1 MAFNESYDL
10 RDFNSFADFIA
21 NAKTVLEG
29 ENVEFL
35 FKSDTAFTDRDAM
48 GYQVQFDGSV
58 GSCSSS
64 ILEVTSNIHFADDD
78 KPRIC
83 IKPRDVSNTNTLK
96 WNTSIGSWQLRLEF
110 DLYGSTMPENITLE
124 GRQTENTRYTICSFT
139 SVSGG
144 QRLILDICGKTWDIS
159 TPQERQWEQIQCLIS
174 SLPIIEKSGTP
185 SSYIDDNDS
194 SDIYNPDIEPVDYS
208 NPPNMYYMYS
218 RLYSVNSDYADKQ
231 QEYDRKVEFRIPD
244 GVRIC
249 YYRDNESRSNVML
262 RLEPCEFKFREYSN
276 GSWSQ
281 WQSTTNLSIYTNHY
295 FADIAD
301 DNYIEFNGRYYYSAC
316 NTNIPL
322 ANSEDDAYRYL
333 EHEINDDEMYIQQK
347 EHPNKSGDG
356 INSQTDDLNECS
368 VRAILSRLYTMS
380 YSNLV
385 ILSNV
390 IFNNDATEM
399 KSLLKGLEMYG
410 NNPIACIAD
419 LYYTPI
425 ALSDFID
432 VTGTNSV
439 KFGSYLAEPS
449 GLSVNQVNF
458 NKGIKQ
464 LCSTFIHGQFGD
476 WRDQELVTYQLYLP
490 FCGMMQLDSSVF
502 VNHTLTVK
510 VTYDLRSH
518 NMKYYIFADAKLYT
532 TKECSLGVNFVIMG
546 NDTSGKAIQNLN
558 NLTGLARS
566 VAQVGLSVGSPVNA
580 VGLATGAG
588 DLATSAVSS
597 IVSMTKEAPTQMTGN
612 SSPAS
617 ACNDI
622 MYPFL
627 LIKTQ
632 KHTYP
637 AKLNQVYGMPCN
649 VVNKIGNSKG
659 FTVVESPELV
669 GNMLAEE
676 KEAITALLAKGVYL

>member
-1 MAFNESYDL
+1 MSFNETYDL
-10 RDFNSFADFIA
+10 VDFNSFADFIA
-21 NAKTVLEG
+21 NAKAVLEG
-29 ENVEFL
+29 EGVEFL
-35 FKSDTAFTDRDAM
+35 FKSDTTFTDRDNIGWDVSFNNGA
-48 GYQVQFDGSV
+48 GT
-58 GSCSSS
+58 CRSS
-64 ILEVTSNIHFADDD
+64 ILEITSNVHFADED

-83 IKPRDVSNTNTLK
+83 LKPRTEANTNVLRWSGNT
-96 WNTSIGSWQLRLEF
+96 WNLLLDFQIFGASIPQ
-110 DLYGSTMPENITLE
+110 NIVLE
-124 GRQTENTRYTICSFT
+124 GNKTATT
-139 SVSGG
+139 SDDVCMITTTGG
-144 QRLILDICGKTWDIS
+144 NNRLVLNLWGKNSITSAQWDS
-159 TPQERQWEQIQCLIS
+159 LNLLIS
-174 SLPIIEKSGTP
+174 SLPIIEKNGTP
-185 SSYIDDNDS
+185 SSYIDDNDTS
-194 SDIYNPDIEPVDYS
+194 NIYNPDEEPSDYS

-218 RLYSVNSDYADKQ
+218 RLYSVDSNYANKQ

-249 YYRDNESRSNVML
+249 YYRDNESKSNVML
-262 RLEPCEFKFREYSN
+262 DIEPCEFKSREYVN
-276 GSWSQ
+276 GSWTA
-281 WQSTTNLSIYTNHY
+281 WTTMTDLSIYKEHY
-295 FADIAD
+295 FADIAT
-301 DNYIEFNGRYYYSAC
+301 DNYIEFNNKYYYSAC

-322 ANSEDDAYRYL
+322 ANSEDDAFRYL

-399 KSLLKGLEMYG
+399 ESLLKGLEMYG

-622 MYPFL
+622 LYPFL
-627 LIKTQ
+627 LIKIQ

>member
-1 MAFNESYDL
+1 MFNETYDL
-10 RDFNSFADFIA
+10 ADFNSFADFIA
-21 NAKTVLEG
+21 NAKNVLEG
-29 ENVEFL
+29 ENCELL
-35 FKSDTAFTDRDAM
+35 FKSDKTFTDRDNI
-48 GYQVQFDGSV
+48 GYEVDFNTNAGRISSGILSFDM
-58 GSCSSS
+58 
-64 ILEVTSNIHFADDD
+64 HFEDED
-78 KPRIC
+78 KPRMTIV
-83 IKPRDVSNTNTLK
+83 PDRTRNATLLS
-96 WNTSIGSWQLRLEF
+96 WDGNIWQLRLRF
-110 DLYGSTMPENITLE
+110 IIYNANITDQMLYPSTV
-124 GRQTENTRYTICSFT
+124 TENARYSNCSIDGFDNFLNIVINGY
-139 SVSGG
+139 S
-144 QRLILDICGKTWDIS
+144 RPDE
-159 TPQERQWEQIQCLIS
+159 TPWEQVKIRID
-174 SLPIIEKSGTP
+174 SLPISESNP
-185 SSYIDDNDS
+185 DAYIDDEDES
-194 SDIYNPDIEPVDYS
+194 YIYNPDETPTDYS
-208 NPPNMYYMYS
+208 NPPNMFYMYS

-231 QEYDRKVEFRIPD
+231 QEYDRKVEFRVPD
-244 GVRIC
+244 GIRMC

-262 RLEPCEFKFREYSN
+262 DIEPCEFKVREYN
-276 GSWSQ
+276 GGSWSN
-281 WQSTTNLSIYTNHY
+281 WQTMTDLYLYKDHY

-322 ANSEDDAYRYL
+322 AGSADDAFRYL

-385 ILSNV
+385 ILSKV

-399 KSLLKGLEMYG
+399 ESLLKGLEMYG

>member
-1 MAFNESYDL
+1 MAFNETYDL
-10 RDFNSFADFIA
+10 VDFNSFADFIA
-21 NAKTVLEG
+21 NAKDVLEG
-29 ENVEFL
+29 ENCEFL
-35 FKSDTAFTDRDAM
+35 FKSDKEFTDRDAM
-48 GYQVQFDGSV
+48 GYHLSFNNGAGSMR
-58 GSCSSS
+58 SS
-64 ILEVTSNIHFADDD
+64 ILEVTSNIHFADDE
-78 KPRIC
+78 KPRIALQ
-83 IKPRDVSNTNTLK
+83 PRAQSNTNILRWQGDTWHLTLDFEIK
-96 WNTSIGSWQLRLEF
+96 GASI
-110 DLYGSTMPENITLE
+110 PENITLT
-124 GRQTENTRYTICSFT
+124 GSQTPNTTTSTAVISSIGGYNRLVLNIAGYDLDYTQWQS
-139 SVSGG
+139 
-144 QRLILDICGKTWDIS
+144 LDCT
-159 TPQERQWEQIQCLIS
+159 IS
-174 SLPIIEKSGTP
+174 SLPIVEKNKDASD
-185 SSYIDDNDS
+185 YIDDNDTSVIYDS
-194 SDIYNPDIEPVDYS
+194 SEIPSDYS

-262 RLEPCEFKFREYSN
+262 DIEPCEFKVREYVN
-276 GSWSQ
+276 DNWTN
-281 WQSTTNLSIYTNHY
+281 WQTVTDLSVYKAHY

-301 DNYIEFNGRYYYSAC
+301 NNYIEFNNRYYYSAC

-399 KSLLKGLEMYG
+399 ESLLKGLEMYG

-432 VTGTNSV
+432 VSVTNGV

-676 KEAITALLAKGVYL
+676 KESITALLAKGVYL

>member
-1 MAFNESYDL
+1 MFNETYDL
-10 RDFNSFADFIA
+10 ADFNSFADFIA
-21 NAKTVLEG
+21 NAKDVLEG
-29 ENVEFL
+29 ENCELL
-35 FKSDTAFTDRDAM
+35 FKSDKTFTDRDNI
-48 GYQVQFDGSV
+48 GYEVDFNTNAGRISSGILSFDM
-58 GSCSSS
+58 
-64 ILEVTSNIHFADDD
+64 HFEDED
-78 KPRIC
+78 KPRMTIVPD
-83 IKPRDVSNTNTLK
+83 KTRNATLLR
-96 WNTSIGSWQLRLEF
+96 WDTDMWQLRLRFFIYNANISDQMLYPSTITSNATYSSCSIDGF
-110 DLYGSTMPENITLE
+110 DNILNIVIK
-124 GRQTENTRYTICSFT
+124 GYSNP
-139 SVSGG
+139 
-144 QRLILDICGKTWDIS
+144 DKT
-159 TPQERQWEQIQCLIS
+159 PWEQVKIRLD
-174 SLPIIEKSGTP
+174 SLPISESNP
-185 SSYIDDNDS
+185 EAYIDDEDES
-194 SDIYNPDIEPVDYS
+194 HIYDPEETPTDYS
-208 NPPNMYYMYS
+208 NPPNMFYMYS

-231 QEYDRKVEFRIPD
+231 QEYDRKVEFRVPD
-244 GVRIC
+244 GIRMC
-249 YYRDNESRSNVML
+249 YYRDNESRSNVIL
-262 RLEPCEFKFREYSN
+262 DIEPCEFKVREYN
-276 GSWSQ
+276 GSSWSN
-281 WQSTTNLSIYTNHY
+281 WQTMTDLYLYKDHY

-322 ANSEDDAYRYL
+322 ANSEEDAFRYL

-399 KSLLKGLEMYG
+399 ESLLKGLEMYG

-546 NDTSGKAIQNLN
+546 NDTSGKAVQNLN

>member
-1 MAFNESYDL
+1 MAFNETYDL
-10 RDFNSFADFIA
+10 VDFNSFADFIA
-21 NAKTVLEG
+21 NAKAVLEG
-29 ENVEFL
+29 EGVEFI
-35 FKSDTAFTDRDAM
+35 FKSDKEFSDRDAM
-48 GYQVQFDGSV
+48 GWSV
-58 GSCSSS
+58 DFNLNAGYCHSST
-64 ILEVTSNIHFADDD
+64 LELVTNIHFADEE

-83 IKPRDVSNTNTLK
+83 LQPRPQANTNLLRWSGNGWLLTLDFEIK
-96 WNTSIGSWQLRLEF
+96 GAIV
-110 DLYGSTMPENITLE
+110 ENGNFTGNRTTNATYSDCYIT
-124 GRQTENTRYTICSFT
+124 
-139 SVSGG
+139 GG
-144 QRLILDICGKTWDIS
+144 EYPRLILQIRGYDFPNRTPWESIS
-159 TPQERQWEQIQCLIS
+159 TLIS
-174 SLPIIEKSGTP
+174 SLPIVEKGKDTSD
-185 SSYIDDNDS
+185 YIDDNDTSVIYDS
-194 SDIYNPDIEPVDYS
+194 SEIPSDYS

-231 QEYDRKVEFRIPD
+231 QKYDRKVEFRVPD
-244 GVRIC
+244 GIRMC

-262 RLEPCEFKFREYSN
+262 DIEPCEFKVREYVN
-276 GSWSQ
+276 DSWTN
-281 WQSTTNLSIYTNHY
+281 WQTVTDLSVYKEHY

-322 ANSEDDAYRYL
+322 AGSADDAFRYL

-347 EHPNKSGDG
+347 EHPNKSGDS
-356 INSQTDDLNECS
+356 IYSQTDDLNECS

-399 KSLLKGLEMYG
+399 DSLLKGLEMYG

-566 VAQVGLSVGSPVNA
+566 VAQVGLSVASPVNA

>member
-1 MAFNESYDL
+1 MFNETYDL
-10 RDFNSFADFIA
+10 ADFNSFADFIA
-21 NAKTVLEG
+21 NAKDVLEG
-29 ENVEFL
+29 ENCELL
-35 FKSDTAFTDRDAM
+35 FKSDKIFTDRDNI
-48 GYQVQFDGSV
+48 GYEVDFNTNAGRISSGILSFDM
-58 GSCSSS
+58 
-64 ILEVTSNIHFADDD
+64 HFVDEN
-78 KPRIC
+78 KPRMTIVPD
-83 IKPRDVSNTNTLK
+83 KTRNASVLRWDTDM
-96 WNTSIGSWQLRLEF
+96 WQLRLRF
-110 DLYGSTMPENITLE
+110 FIYNADITDQMLYPSTV
-124 GRQTENTRYTICSFT
+124 TENAIYSTCSIDGFDN
-139 SVSGG
+139 
-144 QRLILDICGKTWDIS
+144 ILNIVIKGYSNPDKT
-159 TPQERQWEQIQCLIS
+159 PWEQVKIRLD
-174 SLPIIEKSGTP
+174 SLPISESNP
-185 SSYIDDNDS
+185 EAYIDDEDESHIYDS
-194 SDIYNPDIEPVDYS
+194 EETPADYS
-208 NPPNMYYMYS
+208 NPPNMFYMYS

-231 QEYDRKVEFRIPD
+231 QEYDRKVEFRVPD
-244 GVRIC
+244 GIRMC
-249 YYRDNESRSNVML
+249 YYRDNESRSNVIL
-262 RLEPCEFKFREYSN
+262 DIEPCEFKVREYN
-276 GSWSQ
+276 GSSWSN
-281 WQSTTNLSIYTNHY
+281 WQTMTDLYLYKDHY

-301 DNYIEFNGRYYYSAC
+301 DNYIEFNNRYYYSAC

-322 ANSEDDAYRYL
+322 AGSADDAFRYL

-399 KSLLKGLEMYG
+399 ESLLKGLEMYG

-439 KFGSYLAEPS
+439 KFGSYLAEPT

-502 VNHTLTVK
+502 VNHTLTIK

-669 GNMLAEE
+669 GTMLAEE

>member
-1 MAFNESYDL
+1 MAFNETYDL
-10 RDFNSFADFIA
+10 ADFNSFADFIA
-21 NAKTVLEG
+21 NAKDVLEG
-29 ENVEFL
+29 ENCELL
-35 FKSDTAFTDRDAM
+35 FKSDTTFTDRDNI
-48 GYQVQFDGSV
+48 GYEVDFNTNTGRISSGILSFDM
-58 GSCSSS
+58 
-64 ILEVTSNIHFADDD
+64 HFEDED
-78 KPRIC
+78 KPRIT
-83 IKPRDVSNTNTLK
+83 IVPDRTRNTNILRWDSGT
-96 WNTSIGSWQLRLEF
+96 WNLRLDFNIYNADITDGVLSPSIATENSNYSNCLINGTSNKLILN
-110 DLYGSTMPENITLE
+110 LYGKDFPD
-124 GRQTENTRYTICSFT
+124 GHA
-139 SVSGG
+139 
-144 QRLILDICGKTWDIS
+144 
-159 TPQERQWEQIQCLIS
+159 WEAVKIQLS
-174 SLPIIEKSGTP
+174 SLPISESHP
-185 SSYIDDNDS
+185 ESYIDDEDDS
-194 SDIYNPDIEPVDYS
+194 YIYNPDVEPSDYS

-218 RLYSVNSDYADKQ
+218 RLYSVNSDYGDKQ
-231 QEYDRKVEFRIPD
+231 QEYDRKVEFRVPD
-244 GVRIC
+244 GIRIC
-249 YYRDNESRSNVML
+249 YYRDNESKSNVML
-262 RLEPCEFKFREYSN
+262 DIEPCEFKSREYVN
-276 GSWSQ
+276 GSWTA
-281 WQSTTNLSIYTNHY
+281 WSTMSDLSVYREHY
-295 FADIAD
+295 FADIAT
-301 DNYIEFNGRYYYSAC
+301 DNYIEFNNRYYYSAC

-322 ANSEDDAYRYL
+322 ASSEDDAYRYL

-390 IFNNDATEM
+390 IFNNNASEM
-399 KSLLKGLEMYG
+399 EDLLKGLEMYG

-432 VTGTNSV
+432 VSVTNGV
-439 KFGSYLAEPS
+439 KFGSYLAEPT

-622 MYPFL
+622 LYPFL